1 MRPHRHVVGSRE
13 RTWPST
19 CRPGLDLAGR
29 APSRR
34 LTWKGR
40 EASEFSAPGGVL
52 LSVCDL
58 GGGASL
64 LKASLLLT
72 QSLSTFLPIQVIS
85 PAARTLLCSP
95 RPATRAA
102 DRASTPLPRGLAPS
116 WHRPSLSLA
125 GLVPNVWLTPLSC
138 RQGQLPAS
146 PVSQLRPRQD
156 PLLYLTLREENTYSP
171 ACHLVPLNMEDS

>member
-1 MRPHRHVVGSRE
+1 MAEHLPPGAGLGGAGALSAAHVEGQR
-13 RTWPST
+13 
-19 CRPGLDLAGR
+19 GLRVL
-29 APSRR
+29 
-34 LTWKGR
+34 
-40 EASEFSAPGGVL
+40 SAGGVL

-85 PAARTLLCSP
+85 PAALQPSP
-95 RPATRAA
+95 GHRAT

>member
-29 APSRR
+29 APSPR

-40 EASEFSAPGGVL
+40 EASEFTAPGVL

-85 PAARTLLCSP
+85 PAARTLPCSP
-95 RPATRAA
+95 HPATRAT

>member
-1 MRPHRHVVGSRE
+1 MAEHLPPGAGLGGAGALSAAHVEGQR
-13 RTWPST
+13 
-19 CRPGLDLAGR
+19 GLRVL
-29 APSRR
+29 
-34 LTWKGR
+34 
-40 EASEFSAPGGVL
+40 SAGGVL

-72 QSLSTFLPIQVIS
+72 QSLCTFLPIQVIS
-85 PAARTLLCSP
+85 PAARTLPCSP
-95 RPATRAA
+95 RPATRAT

-156 PLLYLTLREENTYSP
+156 PLLYLTLQENTYP
-171 ACHLVPLNMEDS
+171 LACHLVPLNMKDS

>member
-40 EASEFSAPGGVL
+40 EASEFSAPGVL

-85 PAARTLLCSP
+85 PAALQPSPGHPRHRPGFHASSSRSCSLLAPPLSLPGWLSPQRVAYTTLLSAG
-95 RPATRAA
+95 PAPCLSCQSAA
-102 DRASTPLPRGLAPS
+102 SSTGPSALPDATGRKHLL
-116 WHRPSLSLA
+116 PSLSFGA
-125 GLVPNVWLTPLSC
+125 IKHG
-138 RQGQLPAS
+138 RFI
-146 PVSQLRPRQD
+146 VS
-156 PLLYLTLREENTYSP
+156 S
-171 ACHLVPLNMEDS
+171 

>member
-40 EASEFSAPGGVL
+40 EASEFSAPGVL

-72 QSLSTFLPIQVIS
+72 QSLCTFLPIQVIS

-116 WHRPSLSLA
+116 WHHPSLSLA

>member
-1 MRPHRHVVGSRE
+1 MAEHLPPGAGLGGAGALSAAHVGGQRGLRVLSARSPAF
-13 RTWPST
+13 RL
-19 CRPGLDLAGR
+19 RPG
-29 APSRR
+29 RR
-34 LTWKGR
+34 SLPPQGLPPPNPVALHFPADPGHLT
-40 EASEFSAPGGVL
+40 
-52 LSVCDL
+52 
-58 GGGASL
+58 
-64 LKASLLLT
+64 
-72 QSLSTFLPIQVIS
+72 
-85 PAARTLLCSP
+85 CSP
-95 RPATRAA
+95 HSALQPSPGHRAT

>member
-1 MRPHRHVVGSRE
+1 MAEHLPPGAGLGGAGALSAAHVEGQR
-13 RTWPST
+13 
-19 CRPGLDLAGR
+19 GLR
-29 APSRR
+29 VH
-34 LTWKGR
+34 
-40 EASEFSAPGGVL
+40 SAGGVL

-95 RPATRAA
+95 RPATRAT

-146 PVSQLRPRQD
+146 PVSQLRP
-156 PLLYLTLREENTYSP
+156 
-171 ACHLVPLNMEDS
+171 